1 MPNAEQTRCDPEE
14 ARRVYD
20 ERCGRTLDTALN
32 QTPLYKA
39 WRSLDPGP
47 ETSIDERYRA
57 LPILTKDDIRAGF
70 PYNVVPNGLDL
81 DSALARGEVSFVRTS
96 GTSDEALQ
104 NIWNQRWWDESEHF
118 SWKLNSVASRVATGA
133 HPEAILA
140 SALSVGQRSSGKP
153 LDRHTRTLGRFL
165 FLNEYGRT
173 NEWPEGHEKRILAE
187 LADFQPAVLE
197 ANPSLLA
204 RVARYAHRTGA
215 FAWQPALIVFTYEF
229 ISAFHLRDIRRVWS
243 SPTASSYGSTEA
255 GYVFMQCEH
264 GNLHQNTDSCRV
276 DLVPLG
282 ETAGTFA
289 KEGEPGP
296 DSVGKI
302 LATTFGN
309 EWFPLVR
316 FEVGDVGR
324 VAREP
329 CLCGR
334 RFGLTLSAIEGRIK
348 SLLVARGRWVTH
360 REVDLALSR
369 VEGLE
374 LYRCDQDAPD
384 EVRLAVV
391 LEPGAGKSAAREAQE
406 VLFGIFGDTVR
417 VDVTIVQELFPEL
430 SGKFLLA
437 HRSFDVE
444 ALHV

>member
-1 MPNAEQTRCDPEE
+1 MPKIEKGGPDPGAARLAYEDRC
-14 ARRVYD
+14 R
-20 ERCGRTLDTALN
+20 RTLDTALRL
-32 QTPLYKA
+32 TPLYDA

-47 ETSIDERYRA
+47 ERSVDERYRA

-70 PYNVVPNGLDL
+70 PGSLVPRGQDL
-81 DSALARGEVSFVRTS
+81 DGALARGEVSFVRTS

-104 NIWNQRWWDESEHF
+104 NIWNQRWWDASERS

-140 SALSVGQRSSGKP
+140 SALSVGPRSDARP
-153 LDRHTRTLGRFL
+153 LDRQTRTLGRFL

-173 NEWPEGHEKRILAE
+173 EEWLQGQEKRILAE

-204 RVARYAHRTGA
+204 RLARYAARTGS
-215 FAWQPALIVFTYEF
+215 FAWQPPLIVFTYEF
-229 ISAFHLRDIRRVWS
+229 VSAFHLRDIRRVFT

-255 GYVFMQCEH
+255 GYVFMQCEQ

-282 ETAGTFA
+282 EPAGVFE
-289 KEGEPGP
+289 KEGEPRP
-296 DSVGKI
+296 DGLGKI

-309 EWFPLVR
+309 EWVPLVR

-329 CLCGR
+329 CPCGR
-334 RFGLTLSAIEGRIK
+334 RFGITLSAIEGRTK
-348 SLLVARGRWVTH
+348 SLFVAQGRWLTH
-360 REVDLALSR
+360 RDVDFALSR

-374 LYRCDQDAPD
+374 QYRLDQDALD

-391 LEPGAGKSAAREAQE
+391 LRPGAGEGAAGEAQE
-406 VLFGIFGDTVR
+406 ALRGIFGKEARLTVN
-417 VDVTIVQELFPEL
+417 IVEELFPES

-437 HRSFDVE
+437 YRSFVVE
-444 ALHV
+444 ALHA